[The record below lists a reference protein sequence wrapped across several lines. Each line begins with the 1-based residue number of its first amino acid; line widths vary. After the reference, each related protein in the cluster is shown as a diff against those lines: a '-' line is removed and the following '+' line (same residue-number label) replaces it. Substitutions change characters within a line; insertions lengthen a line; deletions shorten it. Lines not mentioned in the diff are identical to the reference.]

1 MPPAR
6 SSGAWSTRRRS
17 SCSATPSSTSTH
29 ARVRRGRS
37 SPRAQTRRRKPPRTS
52 RRPRSAT
59 AWRQSATGS
68 SETARQR
75 AEQAS
80 VEQSS
85 RRNTELFSGLGS
97 VVGVLLGGKADTR
110 TIARAGRALG
120 GAANRRGMSTR
131 ASERKEHA
139 EEKAELAET
148 DLAELEQE
156 LLDEVAEI
164 DEKWAAKADAVETVP
179 IRLEAG
185 DVRVVE
191 TTLVW
196 VPTA

>member
-1 MPPAR
+1 
-6 SSGAWSTRRRS
+6 
-17 SCSATPSSTSTH
+17 
-29 ARVRRGRS
+29 
-37 SPRAQTRRRKPPRTS
+37 
-52 RRPRSAT
+52 
-59 AWRQSATGS
+59 
-68 SETARQR
+68 
-75 AEQAS
+75 
-80 VEQSS
+80 
-85 RRNTELFSGLGS
+85 
-97 VVGVLLGGKADTR
+97 
-110 TIARAGRALG
+110 
-120 GAANRRGMSTR
+120 MSTR

-164 DEKWAAKADAVETVP
+164 DERWAAKADAVETVP

-185 DVRVVE
+185 DVRIVE